1 MKKNKKKGQFAE
13 VWSRFCKN
21 HLAFLGLVIIT
32 IIFVMA
38 VMAPVLAPEGYDNQ
52 NISIALSQPGTQ
64 GHILGTDNL
73 GRDIL
78 GRIIWGARYTL
89 QCGVVAVFVSALIGC
104 VCGSIAGY
112 YGGRVDNIIMRF
124 MDVFLA
130 IPGVLLAISIAAALG
145 PGMKN
150 AIIAVGI
157 SGMPAFARVV
167 RSVVMTVRG
176 MEYVEAARAVDAT
189 DLRIIMTH
197 ILPNALAPILV
208 QTTLSVANAI
218 MQTAS
223 LSFLGLG
230 VQAPVPEWGAMISG
244 ARAFL
249 KGYGYMVAMPGFAII
264 FLVFSINIIGD
275 GLRDALD
282 PRLK

>member
-1 MKKNKKKGQFAE
+1 
-13 VWSRFCKN
+13 
-21 HLAFLGLVIIT
+21 
-32 IIFVMA
+32 
-38 VMAPVLAPEGYDNQ
+38 
-52 NISIALSQPGTQ
+52 
-64 GHILGTDNL
+64 
-73 GRDIL
+73 
-78 GRIIWGARYTL
+78 
-89 QCGVVAVFVSALIGC
+89 
-104 VCGSIAGY
+104 
-112 YGGRVDNIIMRF
+112 
-124 MDVFLA
+124 
-130 IPGVLLAISIAAALG
+130 
-145 PGMKN
+145 
-150 AIIAVGI
+150 
-157 SGMPAFARVV
+157 
-167 RSVVMTVRG
+167 
-176 MEYVEAARAVDAT
+176 
-189 DLRIIMTH
+189 MTH

-249 KGYGYMVAMPGFAII
+249 KGYGYMVAMPGLAII